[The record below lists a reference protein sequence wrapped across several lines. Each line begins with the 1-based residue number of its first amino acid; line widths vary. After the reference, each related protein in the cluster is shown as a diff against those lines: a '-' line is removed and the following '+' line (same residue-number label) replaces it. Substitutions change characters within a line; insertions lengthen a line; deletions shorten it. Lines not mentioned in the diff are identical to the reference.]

1 MSKIEQTLSIIKPD
15 AVERNL
21 IDQIKNIFIKNDLK
35 IKENKKIHIT
45 KDEAAEFYKVH
56 QSKPF
61 YNDLC
66 AYLSSGPIVVM
77 ILEGENAV
85 AANRKIMGATNPK
98 EAEDNTIRKL
108 YGISIDKNSVHG
120 SDSLDNAKKEIQ
132 FFFKNWPNLKIFII
146 ASG

>member
-1 MSKIEQTLSIIKPD
+1 MSNIEQTLSIIKPD

-21 IDQIKNIFIKNDLK
+21 TDEIKKIFINNNLN
-35 IKENKKIHIT
+35 IKESKKIHIT
-45 KDEAAEFYKVH
+45 KDEASEFYKVH

-77 ILEGENAV
+77 ILEGQNAV
-85 AANRKIMGATNPK
+85 LENRKLMGATNPK
-98 EAEDNTIRKL
+98 EAEENTIRKL

-120 SDSLDNAKKEIQ
+120 SDSNDNARKEIE
-132 FFFKNWPNLKIFII
+132 FFFKN
-146 ASG
+146 

>member
-1 MSKIEQTLSIIKPD
+1 MEQTLSIIKPD

-21 IDQIKNIFIKNDLK
+21 IDEIKDFFIKNNLK
-35 IKENKKIHIT
+35 IKDSKKIHIT

-66 AYLSSGPIVVM
+66 SYLSSGPIVVM
-77 ILEGENAV
+77 ILEGNNAV
-85 AANRKIMGATNPK
+85 LTNRKLMGATDPK
-98 EAEDNTIRKL
+98 NAEEKTLRKM

-120 SDSLDNAKKEIQ
+120 SDSTENAKKEIE
-132 FFFKNWPNLKIFII
+132 FFFKN
-146 ASG
+146 